1 MKQVSMSGSLRE
13 GVGKRDAKRA
23 RAEGRVPCVMYG
35 GDDQLHFTL
44 DVRDMD
50 KLVFTPEVYIVNL
63 NIDGKE
69 YPTILQDVQYHPVTD
84 KTLHADFLQIVPSKP
99 IKIGLPIRVEGTPV
113 GVVRG
118 GRLIQIMRK
127 LRVQGLVDNLPD
139 HIEIDVSDMKIG
151 DLLKVSEMER
161 ENVKFLDRPSEL
173 ILAVRAA
180 RLVEEELEEEEE
192 EEGEEGEAAE
202 GAEGAEGE
210 GTAEASEEKSE

>member
-1 MKQVSMSGSLRE
+1 MSGSLRE
-13 GVGKRDAKRA
+13 GVGKRDAKKTRA
-23 RAEGRVPCVMYG
+23 GGRVPCVMYG
-35 GDDQLHFTL
+35 GDDQIHFTL
-44 DVRDMD
+44 DERDMD

-84 KTLHADFLQIVPSKP
+84 ITLHADFLQIVPSKP
-99 IKIGLPIRVEGTPV
+99 IKIGLPIRVVGTPV

-161 ENVKFLDRPSEL
+161 ENVKFLDRPTEL

-180 RLVEEELEEEEE
+180 RLVEEEVEEE
-192 EEGEEGEAAE
+192 EEGEEGEEGETAE
-202 GAEGAEGE
+202 GAEGAEGA
-210 GTAEASEEKSE
+210 GEASEEKSE